1 MDALREIQPE
11 SPIEDEDAYD
21 LMVECQY
28 FLAEI
33 LERRLPK
40 SLERRGSLLLGRLN
54 ASLDW
59 QTVH

>member
-11 SPIEDEDAYD
+11 SPIEDEDMYD
-21 LMVECQY
+21 LMAECQY

-40 SLERRGSLLLGRLN
+40 SLERRVSLLLGRLN